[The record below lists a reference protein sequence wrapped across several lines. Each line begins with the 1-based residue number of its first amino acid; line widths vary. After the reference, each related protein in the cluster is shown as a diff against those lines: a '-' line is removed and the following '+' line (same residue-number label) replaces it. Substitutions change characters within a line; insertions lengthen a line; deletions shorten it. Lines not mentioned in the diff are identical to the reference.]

1 MIRIFLILMCTLSLY
16 GAHINFGYGSGSVN
30 QFSKK
35 DTLVAIKV
43 WIRAILRDDEDTIDF
58 FFYDNP
64 KTMLKDLRL
73 GKIDIVITF
82 GLDFIKYSKKSELV
96 NGFAGGMNDRSLDNF
111 ILLIHKNSSKK
122 KLLATINPR
131 IAVQRNEE
139 ISKLYL
145 KEYFLRHKGHE
156 NINFVDVRKRK
167 EAILKVFFKNTDAA
181 LVTKKTFEFA
191 KELNPQIGRSLKV
204 IETTNIPAGNFGFFR
219 KGIDPH
225 IRNELVSRALDII
238 NSSRGR
244 QILDIFQIDRVVET
258 KVEELAPMEKLYN
271 DYKTLKKKGS

>member
-16 GAHINFGYGSGSVN
+16 SAHINFGYSSSSVN

-35 DTLVAIKV
+35 DTLIAIKV
-43 WIRAILRDDEDTIDF
+43 WIREILRDDEDTIDF
-58 FFYDNP
+58 FFYDNS
-64 KTMLKDLRL
+64 KHMIEDLKL
-73 GKIDIVITF
+73 GKLDIVITF
-82 GLDFIKYSKKSELV
+82 GLDFVKYIEKSELV
-96 NGFAGGMNDRSLDNF
+96 NAFAGGMNNRSLDNF
-111 ILLIHKNSSKK
+111 ILLVHKNSSKK
-122 KLLATINPR
+122 KLLANKNPR
-131 IAVQRNEE
+131 IAVQKNEE

-145 KEYFLRHKGHE
+145 KHYFLKHKGHE

-167 EAILKVFFKNTDAA
+167 EAILKVFFKNADAA

-219 KGIDPH
+219 QGLDPH
-225 IRNELVSRALDII
+225 VRSELVSRALDII
-238 NSSRGR
+238 NSNRGR

-258 KVEELAPMEKLYN
+258 KVEELAPIEKLYN
-271 DYKTLKKKGS
+271 DYKILKKG